1 MRSNFFSLLIACL
14 LSIGLQAQTALNVD
28 LSQKFKKYNTHRI
41 DVNEMLPMLRDD
53 NFSMN
58 ITLGDRSYDVALQ
71 NSGIISEN
79 YNLYKIDNNGQHV
92 VNDHHPRA
100 YNGYVLGTSDSRVS
114 LTFNEDFIYGFIR
127 VGDET
132 IYVEPLRYYQSEAG
146 MDEFITYNIE
156 NIIPD
161 HTHKCGV
168 EKEQHKYRERQN
180 NSVQERIVGECFEVE
195 WAIVSDFLM
204 YQEEGSSVFNVE
216 DHNIGVAN
224 DVQTNYDDEF
234 ADEIQYII
242 TEQIVFTT
250 AASDPFTTSTDAGT
264 LLDDFSNWGPSGFNL
279 PHDVGSIWTGREF
292 NGGTIGIAWVGGVCF
307 TNFRYNALENIN
319 SSASVK
325 RVLVAHELGHNFD
338 AVHDA
343 ANSGFIMQPS
353 VSTST
358 TWSGASIGDIENFY
372 GNINCLAN
380 CPASGTAPTADFI
393 STVIEECVP
402 ATVIYTDISVD
413 EPTDWLW
420 TFEGGT
426 PATSTAQN
434 PTVTYD
440 VAGEYDV
447 TLEVSNAFGSDVIT
461 KTNEVLIRDEPVAE
475 WFVTTNLLLA
485 IFNNTSIDGDS
496 FFWDF
501 GDGTFSTDESPIHTY
516 ANDGIY
522 SVSMTVSNPCGS
534 DTFIENVEVATLPTA
549 DFSATPTSGC
559 TPQTVTFTDLSSDNT
574 TGWSWTFEGGVP
586 ATSTAQNPTVTYNT
600 VGVYDVSLIATTAA
614 GSDEAIKTD
623 YITIVDPATSDFTFV
638 VDGGDVTFTNNS
650 TNADSYVWEFGNGDT
665 SMDENPMYTYST
677 SGTYEVVLSA
687 LSACGTVTDTQ
698 DVVISLAPVAAFSTV
713 GDPTDCAEFTLEY
726 TDEST
731 FNPTEWAWTFE
742 GGTPATSSEQ
752 NPSVTYSTPG
762 AFDVT
767 LTVTNAQGMNT
778 TSIDDYVVVQ
788 GRILADFEYAN
799 TGLEVSFEN
808 ESSAGSISYVWDF
821 GDGMTSTNTNPTYT
835 YAAEGIYE
843 VTLTTTGPCNSDVI
857 TQMVNLYT
865 TPTSAFTS
873 DVVDGCSELTVSYS
887 QSASNNVTDYEW
899 TFEGGTPSSST
910 DANPTVVYD
919 AAGTYNVELV
929 VTNPAGSASASEID
943 YVTVLDIPIASFVA
957 VNNML
962 TVTFTNNSDDAES
975 YTWDFG
981 DGNTSTDESPTH
993 TYATEG
999 DYIVTLTATNSCG
1012 NATSSSTVGAN
1023 ALPSANGSASITAVC
1038 EGEEVSFTD
1047 MSSDNVTAWAW
1058 TFEGATPATST
1069 EQNPVVV
1076 YNDEGTFDVS
1086 LVVTAAAGTDEISFS
1101 DLIVVT
1107 ALPVSDFV
1115 AVNNMQ
1121 EVTFTNNSTGA
1132 NAYLWDF
1139 GDGNTSTDI
1148 NPIHTYEI
1156 EGEYTVTLTVSNQC
1170 GEVVSSQSVGA
1181 NSLPTANGGTDTT
1194 FGCGSIEIQ
1203 FNDNSSDNVTA
1214 WLWTF
1219 EGGNPATSTEQNPS
1233 VFYSTVGIYDVTLQ
1247 VTSEAGSDEI
1257 VYEDLITIEGL
1268 SEADFEFEAN
1278 DLEYSFTY
1286 TGMEGETFTWDF
1298 GDGNTSTMMNPVH
1311 TYEDYGMYTVV
1322 MTASNDCSSDITSQD
1337 LDILSSV
1344 SDLDVISALKIYPN
1358 PARDIFYIEMELLES
1373 IDLQLQVMDIHGRV
1387 VQQEVMKD
1395 LGKQVNKAID
1405 LSDEPSG
1412 TYLLRFINGDQ
1423 VKNAKIVLQ
1432 R

>member
-14 LSIGLQAQTALNVD
+14 LSIGLQAQTTLNVD
-28 LSQKFKKYNTHRI
+28 LSQKFKNYKTQRI
-41 DVNEMLPMLRDD
+41 DVNDMLPMLRDD

-58 ITLGDRSYDVALQ
+58 ISIGGKSYDVALQ

-79 YNLYKIDNNGQHV
+79 YHFYKIDDNGQHIIY
-92 VNDHHPRA
+92 DHRPRA
-100 YNGYVLGTSDSRVS
+100 YNGYVLGSNNSRVS
-114 LTFNEDFIYGFIR
+114 LTFNENFIYGFIR
-127 VGDET
+127 EGDQT
-132 IYVEPLRYYQSEAG
+132 IYIEPLRYYQSDAG
-146 MDEFITYNIE
+146 MNEFITYDVTDIV
-156 NIIPD
+156 PD

-168 EKEQHKYRERQN
+168 EREQHKYRQRQSEVAGERMM
-180 NSVQERIVGECFEVE
+180 GECFEVE

-204 YQEEGSSVFNVE
+204 FVEEGSSVFNVE

-242 TEQIVFTT
+242 SEQIVFTT
-250 AASDPFTTSTDAGT
+250 AASDPFTSSTDAGT
-264 LLDDFSNWGPSGFNL
+264 LLDDFSNWGPSGFNF

-319 SSASVK
+319 SSASIK

-343 ANSGFIMQPS
+343 SGSGFIMQPS

-372 GNINCLAN
+372 GSISCLAD

-420 TFEGGT
+420 TFEGGN

-461 KTNEVLIRDEPVAE
+461 KTNEVLIRDEPIAE
-475 WFVTTNLLLA
+475 WFATTNLLLA
-485 IFNNTSIDGDS
+485 IFNNNSVDGDS
-496 FFWDF
+496 YFWDF
-501 GDGTFSTDESPIHTY
+501 GDGTFSTEESPIHTF

-522 SVSMTVSNPCGS
+522 TVSMTVSNPCGS
-534 DTFIENVEVATLPTA
+534 DTFTEDVEVATLPTA

-600 VGVYDVSLIATTAA
+600 VGVYDVSLTATTAA
-614 GSDEAIKTD
+614 GSDESVKMD

-638 VDGGDVTFTNNS
+638 VNGGEVSFTNNS
-650 TNADSYVWEFGNGDT
+650 TNADSYNWEFGNGDT
-665 SMDENPMYTYST
+665 SMDENPMYTYTS

-687 LSACGTVTDTQ
+687 ISACGTVTDTQ
-698 DVVISLAPVAAFSTV
+698 DVVISLAPVADFSTV
-713 GDPTDCAEFTLEY
+713 GDPTDCAEFTLEF
-726 TDEST
+726 TDQST
-731 FNPTEWAWTFE
+731 FNPTEWSWTFE
-742 GGTPATSSEQ
+742 GGTPATSTEQ
-752 NPSVTYSTPG
+752 NPSVTYSTAG

-778 TSIDDYVVVQ
+778 TTVDDYVVAQ
-788 GRILADFEYAN
+788 GQIAADFEYTNA
-799 TGLEVSFEN
+799 GLEVTFDN
-808 ESSAGSISYVWDF
+808 ESSAGSLSYVWDF
-821 GDGMTSTNTNPTYT
+821 GDGMTSTGANPVYTYT
-835 YAAEGIYE
+835 EEGIYE
-843 VTLTTTGPCNSDVI
+843 VTLTTTGPCNSDVS
-857 TQMVNLYT
+857 TQMINLYT
-865 TPTSAFTS
+865 TPTSGFMS
-873 DVVDGCSELTVSYS
+873 DVVEGCTDLTVSYS
-887 QSASNNVTDYEW
+887 HTASNNVTDYTW
-899 TFEGGTPSSST
+899 TFEGGNPATST
-910 DANPTVVYD
+910 EANPTVIYEN
-919 AAGTYNVELV
+919 AGTYNVELV
-929 VTNPAGSASASEID
+929 VSNPAGSASASEID
-943 YVTVLDIPIASFVA
+943 YINVSDIPTANFVA

-962 TVTFTNNSDDAES
+962 TVSFTNNSVDADTYS
-975 YTWDFG
+975 WDFG
-981 DGNTSTDESPTH
+981 DGNSSNEVSPTH
-993 TYATEG
+993 TYDSEG
-999 DYIVTLTATNSCG
+999 EYTVTLTATNACG
-1012 NATSSSTVGAN
+1012 DEIATNTIGAN

-1038 EGEEVSFTD
+1038 EGQEVSFTD
-1047 MSSDNVTAWAW
+1047 MSSDNVTSWEW
-1058 TFEGATPATST
+1058 TFEGATPSTST
-1069 EQNPVVV
+1069 EQNPIVV
-1076 YNDEGTFDVS
+1076 YNEEGTFDVS
-1086 LVVTAAAGTDEISFS
+1086 LVVTATAGTDEIIFT
-1101 DLIVVT
+1101 DLISVT
-1107 ALPVSDFV
+1107 ALPTSDFV

-1132 NAYLWDF
+1132 NSYLWDF
-1139 GDGNTSTDI
+1139 GDGNTSMDI

-1156 EGEYTVTLTVSNQC
+1156 EGEYTVTLTAINQC
-1170 GEVVSSQSVGA
+1170 GDVVSTQSVGA
-1181 NSLPTANGGTDTT
+1181 NSLPTASGTANTT
-1194 FGCGSIEIQ
+1194 FGCGSIEIE
-1203 FNDNSSDNVTA
+1203 FSDNSSSNVTE

-1219 EGGNPATSTEQNPS
+1219 EGGNPSTSTEQNPT
-1233 VFYSTVGIYDVTLQ
+1233 VFYSTVGVYDVTLQ

-1257 VYEDLITIEGL
+1257 IYEDLITIEGL
-1268 SEADFEFEAN
+1268 STADFEYEAN

-1286 TGMEGETFTWDF
+1286 TGSEGELFNWDF
-1298 GDGNTSTMMNPVH
+1298 GDGNSSNEMNPTH
-1311 TYEDYGMYTVV
+1311 TYADYGMYTVF
-1322 MTASNDCSSDITSQD
+1322 MTASNDCSDDITSQE

-1344 SDLDVISALKIYPN
+1344 SDLETITALKIYPN
-1358 PARDIFYIEMELLES
+1358 PARDVFYIEMELLES

-1387 VQQEVMKD
+1387 VQQETMQD
-1395 LGKQVNKAID
+1395 LSRLVNKSID

-1423 VKNAKIVLQ
+1423 VRNAKIILQ